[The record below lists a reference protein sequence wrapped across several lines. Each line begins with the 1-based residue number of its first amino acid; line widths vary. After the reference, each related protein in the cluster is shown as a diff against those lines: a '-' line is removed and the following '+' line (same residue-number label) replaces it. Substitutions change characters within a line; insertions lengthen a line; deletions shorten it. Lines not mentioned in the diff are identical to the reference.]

1 MENKDNLINIL
12 WDYYPWKQKKQVI
25 RKLKKIH
32 KSSKAEQIF
41 NFTINQIDEK

>member
-1 MENKDNLINIL
+1 METKETGNTKI
-12 WDYYPWKQKKQVI
+12 
-25 RKLKKIH
+25 KKIH